1 MGQHER
7 DTECVPSLNRLTYRV
22 SPPSSVG
29 QHPFLLTVLSL
40 FYILT
45 YSQYQPLTHFI
56 PQACLTS
63 SRPYGM
69 TVFMIKCSCGLGETA
84 YN

>member
-1 MGQHER
+1 
-7 DTECVPSLNRLTYRV
+7 
-22 SPPSSVG
+22 
-29 QHPFLLTVLSL
+29 L

-69 TVFMIKCSCGLGETA
+69 TVSFSHENLNVYRRNLAFYVSMGVYNEDRATAIRSEIRGGL
-84 YN
+84 

>member
-1 MGQHER
+1 
-7 DTECVPSLNRLTYRV
+7 
-22 SPPSSVG
+22 
-29 QHPFLLTVLSL
+29 L

-69 TVFMIKCSCGLGETA
+69 TVVSFLKSVDTHTQVVEGKHTA
-84 YN
+84 NRHLSFNA